1 MTTRKSQKQTP
12 FHVRAYPGELLGK
25 FPTAA
30 DAQRVASMWSRHWG
44 SWAEVD
50 YYPRDGKGSGL
61 IGQFSSGE
69 PTAEFAHLREMLVAN
84 HILAE
89 PQR

>member
-1 MTTRKSQKQTP
+1 MTQRKSRKPTP
-12 FHVRAYPGELLGK
+12 FHVRAGELLGK
-25 FPTAA
+25 FATEA
-30 DAQRVASMWSRHWG
+30 DAQCVASMWSRHWE
-44 SWAEVD
+44 SWTEVD
-50 YYPRDGKGSGL
+50 YYSRKGSGL